1 MEVLYNSSQ
10 FFTIILTILWLY
22 FCSLYFDNKD
32 MILGLIIFGL
42 SIPLSIVIA
51 IISLSFHFGFIIV
64 FLIPILSLYLLTDS
78 IYYSNDKKKKR

>member
-22 FCSLYFDNKD
+22 FCSLYFDNKS
-32 MILGLIIFGL
+32 MMLGLIIFGL

-51 IISLSFHFGFIIV
+51 IISLSFAFGFIIV

-78 IYYSNDKKKKR
+78 IYYSKDKKKK